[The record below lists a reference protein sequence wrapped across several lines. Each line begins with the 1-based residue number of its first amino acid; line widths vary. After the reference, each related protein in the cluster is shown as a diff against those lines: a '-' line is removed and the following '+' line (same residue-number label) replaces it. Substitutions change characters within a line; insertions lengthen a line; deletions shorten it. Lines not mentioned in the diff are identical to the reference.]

1 MAPGINLHTC
11 TLERRGL
18 LLQRKRGGGGS
29 AGEVSFLVG
38 WVRRPVMGASP
49 RFFSP
54 PDVING
60 LTTSGRGGL
69 LCGRFY
75 EGIISAE
82 GLVPRR

>member
-11 TLERRGL
+11 TRERRGL
-18 LLQRKRGGGGS
+18 LLLQCWGS
-29 AGEVSFLVG
+29 AGEVSFIVG
-38 WVRRPVMGASP
+38 WVGRPVMGAP
-49 RFFSP
+49 LRFFSP

-75 EGIISAE
+75 VGIISAE
-82 GLVPRR
+82 GLVSRF